1 MFRWSKSGQ
10 DLLYT
15 GGGYVCLGGPSL
27 VKTCCTLGVAVCLGG
42 PSLVRTCCTLGVAMC
57 V

>member
-1 MFRWSKSGQ
+1 MCLGVAVHGGGYMFSWSKFGQ
-10 DLLYT
+10 DLRYYT

-27 VKTCCTLGVAVCLGG
+27 VKTCCTLW
-42 PSLVRTCCTLGVAMC
+42 VAMC

>member
-27 VKTCCTLGVAVCLGG
+27 VKTCCTLGVA
-42 PSLVRTCCTLGVAMC
+42 MC